1 MCIYDHPR
9 WQLIPSFEII
19 TIIDLSKLIKL
30 IRGREKSPQEIT
42 SCDVEKDLKVLE
54 QTFVQRDE
62 NNNFTNASVS
72 PLGLLLQG
80 AEA

>member
-1 MCIYDHPR
+1 MAVD
-9 WQLIPSFEII
+9 PSFEII
-19 TIIDLSKLIKL
+19 AIIDFSKLIKL

-62 NNNFTNASVS
+62 NNNSTNASVS
-72 PLGLLLQG
+72 PLDLLLPR